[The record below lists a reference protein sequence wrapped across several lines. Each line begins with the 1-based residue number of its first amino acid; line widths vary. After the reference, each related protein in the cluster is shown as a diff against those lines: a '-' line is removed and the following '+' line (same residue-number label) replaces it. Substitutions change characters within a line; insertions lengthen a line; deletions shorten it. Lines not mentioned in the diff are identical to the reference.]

1 VEVGA
6 WMGVLF
12 DNRTVTRG
20 SLMFWS
26 KTKKIAERCMTADG
40 RYLFNGAHDDS
51 FIVICGVLEDIGFD
65 ENEYSSFKKWL
76 DRYRF
81 SEDFPWHQHWAE
93 WIACMFKGCMAP
105 SKAAMVEVSDWSTD
119 EPNINLETYDGLLNS
134 DLDDLWQ
141 RAFDDVESRHLLFDF
156 VGFIMHNSD
165 EDDPYAF
172 GVLVDPY
179 GELSSSGDL
188 IDEAVTTEEL
198 SEDSLDGDIDTQT
211 ILSGSTE
218 SSTVGTTDLELE
230 LAKAKDLFDQGLID
244 EFEFKDLKRK
254 ILGL

>member
-1 VEVGA
+1 
-6 WMGVLF
+6 
-12 DNRTVTRG
+12 
-20 SLMFWS
+20 
-26 KTKKIAERCMTADG
+26 
-40 RYLFNGAHDDS
+40 
-51 FIVICGVLEDIGFD
+51 
-65 ENEYSSFKKWL
+65 
-76 DRYRF
+76 
-81 SEDFPWHQHWAE
+81 
-93 WIACMFKGCMAP
+93 MAP
-105 SKAAMVEVSDWSTD
+105 SKVATVEVPDWSTD

-156 VGFIMHNSD
+156 VGFIMRNSD
-165 EDDPYAF
+165 EDDPYAV

-198 SEDSLDGDIDTQT
+198 SEDSLDGDIYTQT
-211 ILSGSTE
+211 ISSGSTE

-230 LAKAKDLFDQGLID
+230 LVKAKDLFDQGLID

>member
-1 VEVGA
+1 
-6 WMGVLF
+6 
-12 DNRTVTRG
+12 
-20 SLMFWS
+20 
-26 KTKKIAERCMTADG
+26 
-40 RYLFNGAHDDS
+40 
-51 FIVICGVLEDIGFD
+51 
-65 ENEYSSFKKWL
+65 
-76 DRYRF
+76 
-81 SEDFPWHQHWAE
+81 
-93 WIACMFKGCMAP
+93 
-105 SKAAMVEVSDWSTD
+105 
-119 EPNINLETYDGLLNS
+119 
-134 DLDDLWQ
+134 
-141 RAFDDVESRHLLFDF
+141 
-156 VGFIMHNSD
+156 MHNSD